1 MIICMEDLISRQA
14 AIEMI
19 REDLP
24 EVVYYR
30 KEDAIACLE
39 CLPAASIPGY
49 KDMDQRLN
57 ELDTELNALIKNYAA
72 CMKDYAKSIFKELR
86 ALLRAHKISVTE
98 NIYDDSLS
106 DLLLKLEK
114 KYTEGEV

>member
-1 MIICMEDLISRQA
+1 
-14 AIEMI
+14 
-19 REDLP
+19 
-24 EVVYYR
+24 
-30 KEDAIACLE
+30 
-39 CLPAASIPGY
+39 
-49 KDMDQRLN
+49 
-57 ELDTELNALIKNYAA
+57 
-72 CMKDYAKSIFKELR
+72 MKDYAKSIFKELR